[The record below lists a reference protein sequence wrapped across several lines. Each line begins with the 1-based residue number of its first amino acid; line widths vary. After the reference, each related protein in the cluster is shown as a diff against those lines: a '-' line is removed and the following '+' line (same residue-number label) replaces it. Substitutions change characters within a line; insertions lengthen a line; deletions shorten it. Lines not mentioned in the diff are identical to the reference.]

1 VGRGKPCHGI
11 CIEEASRGGSLGEF
25 DKLIPPVCEGPQKF
39 WVLLLYTNH
48 RQTKKLKT
56 VTVFFSFA
64 HRLKCI
70 FGEKK

>member
-39 WVLLLYTNH
+39 WVLL
-48 RQTKKLKT
+48 
-56 VTVFFSFA
+56 
-64 HRLKCI
+64 
-70 FGEKK
+70 